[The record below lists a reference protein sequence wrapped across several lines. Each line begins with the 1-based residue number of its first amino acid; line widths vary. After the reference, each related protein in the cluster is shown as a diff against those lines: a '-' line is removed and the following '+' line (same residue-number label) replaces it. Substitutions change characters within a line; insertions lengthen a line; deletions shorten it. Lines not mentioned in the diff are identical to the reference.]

1 MLCADTQLLAA
12 GLQGLLW
19 GEARAAWLQQPTTGH
34 NWALHAKMLH
44 SSCVRGWWKIT
55 WKKQP
60 YRHQCYWRRMG
71 RRCFRKDCL
80 SSQSWGRSIRE
91 VGRGSEGLQLCTPPL
106 VGAAHTQLTA
116 LVERQTGSTSP
127 QRAGSQLVAALKA
140 SKVCLKQPERT
151 DLPPAV
157 VRERRSSF
165 TIPFDLSYVC
175 PQCFEALQLENMNQ
189 PCLCAYKVRFTLKD
203 L

>member
-1 MLCADTQLLAA
+1 MKNNVKETTLQTPVLLKKDGEEMLQ
-12 GLQGLLW
+12 
-19 GEARAAWLQQPTTGH
+19 
-34 NWALHAKMLH
+34 
-44 SSCVRGWWKIT
+44 
-55 WKKQP
+55 
-60 YRHQCYWRRMG
+60 
-71 RRCFRKDCL
+71 
-80 SSQSWGRSIRE
+80 
-91 VGRGSEGLQLCTPPL
+91 EGLSEQPELGQEHKRSGQRVWRTAT
-106 VGAAHTQLTA
+106 VHTTFGRHSTYTAHRA

-127 QRAGSQLVAALKA
+127 QRAGAQLVAALKA